1 MIVVFL
7 SVYILIVNQNLF
19 MLNQQQEYNPDSLN
33 KSSET
38 EKNNKKKMNMSSIFV
53 IPESS
58 KYKKQIIK
66 REKETKKLLKERE
79 LNKTSQTR
87 PSFPLKSQ

>member
-1 MIVVFL
+1 
-7 SVYILIVNQNLF
+7 
-19 MLNQQQEYNPDSLN
+19 MLNLKQDYNPDSLN
-33 KSSET
+33 KSDE

-66 REKETKKLLKERE
+66 REKETKKLLKERD
-79 LNKTSQTR
+79 LNKTNQTR
-87 PSFPLKSQ
+87 PSFPLKGK

>member
-1 MIVVFL
+1 
-7 SVYILIVNQNLF
+7 

-66 REKETKKLLKERE
+66 REKETKKLLKERD
-79 LNKTSQTR
+79 LNKTNQTR
-87 PSFPLKSQ
+87 PSFPLKGK